1 MLRIGH
7 LVTVRIDD
15 RGLPFNAEAE
25 DELDADVIEQALLGG
40 WIDGLTHESLGRD
53 GNRTTLVRHVD
64 PGPDLRDGADA
75 ATVAA
80 APAPVEEIA
89 DLGEV
94 TGAWRCR
101 RRGHLPAHVA
111 HLRLLLPARRVLPA

>member
-1 MLRIGH
+1 MASRTPASAALDMTMLRIGH

-25 DELDADVIEQALLGG
+25 DELDADVIEQALARRL
-40 WIDGLTHESLGRD
+40 DRRARPRARVGRD

-64 PGPDLRDGADA
+64 PGPDLRDGADP

-80 APAPVEEIA
+80 APA
-89 DLGEV
+89 
-94 TGAWRCR
+94 
-101 RRGHLPAHVA
+101 RG
-111 HLRLLLPARRVLPA
+111 RGDRQTWAR